1 MEYTNLENRT
11 DTELKNMLNE
21 LQVKLGRM
29 RFELANKT
37 LKNVSEIKTV
47 KRDVARV
54 LTALNI
60 HHGK

>member
-11 DTELKNMLNE
+11 DAELKNMLNE

-37 LKNVSEIKTV
+37 LKNISEIKTV
-47 KRDVARV
+47 KRDIARV

-60 HHGK
+60 YHGK

>member
-1 MEYTNLENRT
+1 MEYTNLENKT

-37 LKNVSEIKTV
+37 LKNVSEIKIV
-47 KRDVARV
+47 KRDIARV
-54 LTALNI
+54 FTALNI